1 MVYCTFTLNL
11 NKMYACIMYDSEFT
25 QSIKIP
31 VMGLFDQGQFLTKW
45 VLDLTTSDTSDHQQ
59 TLLVC
64 KN

>member
-1 MVYCTFTLNL
+1 
-11 NKMYACIMYDSEFT
+11 MYACIMYDSEFT

-31 VMGLFDQGQFLTKW
+31 VMGLFDQGQFLTTW
-45 VLDLTTSDTSDHQQ
+45 VFDLTTSDTSDHQQ

>member
-1 MVYCTFTLNL
+1 
-11 NKMYACIMYDSEFT
+11 MYDSEFT

-31 VMGLFDQGQFLTKW
+31 VMGLFDQGQFLTTW
-45 VLDLTTSDTSDHQQ
+45 VLDFTTSDTSDHQQ